1 MIMIESNNTDKDE
14 TKQKGI
20 NKRKLSSIIHV
31 EKRINNKSGEK
42 KKKNLVPCLKSKR
55 LFI

>member
-1 MIMIESNNTDKDE
+1 MIMIETNNTDKDE

-31 EKRINNKSGEK
+31 EKRIINNKSGEK
-42 KKKNLVPCLKSKR
+42 KKKYCS
-55 LFI
+55 LFEIE